1 MRECREDLVVDLAE
15 ILFNELAF
23 FRLMQDLEPNS
34 MMKTKATQWQQ
45 VSHNNICIC
54 YSWCFIKTSVIEM
67 VGREDI
73 MSGWVMLSQ
82 YFFSL
87 NFAYVLY

>member
-34 MMKTKATQWQQ
+34 MMKTKSVQWRQ
-45 VSHNNICIC
+45 VSIFVNELQLC
-54 YSWCFIKTSVIEM
+54 VIQ
-67 VGREDI
+67 VFKLCTWI
-73 MSGWVMLSQ
+73 
-82 YFFSL
+82 
-87 NFAYVLY
+87 